1 MLKDTTRLDR
11 VITCPRCG
19 MAVWEPTLET
29 AGCTTC
35 RILDGRS
42 ALPLEGD
49 EKARTH

>member
-1 MLKDTTRLDR
+1 MLKSTARLDR

-35 RILDGRS
+35 RILDARS
-42 ALPLEGD
+42 ALPLDGD
-49 EKARTH
+49 EKGRT